1 MKALEKGD
9 KDALLILLSKE
20 LKSIEDTTA
29 GKSFSLAFE
38 RLRQFSLLVRDE
50 ELGNLL
56 RSFFEAVEKEDIGKL
71 REIHR
76 RLEKFI
82 EEGRRL
88 LPLREKVEKDG
99 LVWLQQLNTISQMQK
114 LMVNEGTVVLPLSG
128 KGTRVEC

>member
-76 RLEKFI
+76 RLE
-82 EEGRRL
+82 
-88 LPLREKVEKDG
+88 
-99 LVWLQQLNTISQMQK
+99 NS
-114 LMVNEGTVVLPLSG
+114 
-128 KGTRVEC
+128 